1 MTARACACGAPI
13 LTRRKAT
20 TRCPACANPE
30 WPQVDIDALCDAM
43 ADNCSY
49 QEAAVRIGRTKDAV
63 VGRWRKIV
71 RSMGAQA
78 V

>member
-1 MTARACACGAPI
+1 MTTCA
-13 LTRRKAT
+13 K
-20 TRCPACANPE
+20 CPATLDKRNKTGLCAE
-30 WPQVDIDALCDAM
+30 HSAAWSKADDDALCDAM

-49 QEAAVRIGRTKDAV
+49 HEAAVRIGRTKDAV

-71 RSMGAQA
+71 RSMGCQA